1 MKTRL
6 KIAFV
11 ILQLFVFSSI
21 VKAQPPD
28 PPGDPAAGGDPIGGG
43 APLGSGTGVV
53 LLMLSVY
60 GAAKWRACLQTKD
73 EPEQNETD

>member
-43 APLGSGTGVV
+43 APIAPGTGILLV
-53 LLMLSVY
+53 LTSIY
-60 GAAKWRACLQTKD
+60 GTLKVKKLYSWKKIMD
-73 EPEQNETD
+73 